1 MVHAT
6 KKTDHK
12 TNSLLKRCVVLTP
25 FPNSSNKGFLFT
37 FFFFFLYQWS
47 FCAFCFISCFP
58 LIAHSLLYGF
68 SFSFS
73 VSFSLPV
80 SLLCL
85 CSFAMLML
93 GKWEVATH
101 TDTCTASVLIIS
113 KRTASSLS
121 LSGTVQC
128 IPRGKKEMNALRAL
142 IQLVHVQ
149 INKECNI
156 LPMTENGI

>member
-1 MVHAT
+1 MLCWPHFQTSQMKASNNLSVCYA
-6 KKTDHK
+6 
-12 TNSLLKRCVVLTP
+12 SLPV
-25 FPNSSNKGFLFT
+25 S
-37 FFFFFLYQWS
+37 
-47 FCAFCFISCFP
+47 
-58 LIAHSLLYGF
+58 HSLPSLCF
-68 SFSFS
+68 FQ
-73 VSFSLPV
+73 SFSLPV